1 MTVVLMLCLC
11 GYCIIRS
18 QEAVEKQV
26 IGSVQDLAASA
37 AMVSH
42 ATKLQNTD
50 GC

>member
-1 MTVVLMLCLC
+1 M
-11 GYCIIRS
+11 
-18 QEAVEKQV
+18 EKQV